1 MRMLAFLFSMMLLI
15 PTMLFAQ
22 TSGKPQEQK
31 PTPSATPT
39 VLPTAFPL
47 LSPALCGKGAYALSF
62 GDQAIG
68 RETFEVKCTTG
79 GGYATSAHTSLT
91 IPGAAVELDSSLE
104 VDKAALPLKFTAKG
118 TSNGAP
124 VDQSIVFKDGI
135 ASVTRDGRTNQLP
148 LPTQAAILVP
158 NISYILQ
165 FAAARYDNA
174 RGGVQQIPI
183 FPNVSAEMERTARD
197 VVQATGNAATAK
209 PMMFDRYRFNV
220 GGANIVLWTDAQG
233 RLAMMA
239 LPVQRF
245 VAVRDDSARDE
256 GFAYVEPFYVKA
268 LLGKLANKAQGALP
282 DYAAPP
288 NAAFTAEEVEIA
300 VKGYKL
306 AGTLLLP
313 KSGKPPFPAAITITG
328 SGQQTRDE
336 SLGIAGPETY
346 KPFRQIA
353 ETLASRGIAVLRVDD
368 RGVGASTG
376 METLEAATTLD
387 FADDV
392 RAQIAY
398 LRTRREIDSARI
410 SLIGHSEG
418 GVIAPIVAST
428 DARIAAIVLMAGT
441 AKRGDEVLLY
451 QLNRPFDN
459 NPILP
464 DAEKIAR
471 RAENEKM
478 LRTVIE
484 GGDTTRLPQLLRHTW
499 TKSFLTY
506 DPLPAI
512 RKVRQPIL
520 ILQGALDRQ
529 VTADQATMLE
539 QAAQASGNKDVT
551 LRVFPTLNHL
561 FLPAKTGEPSEYS
574 ALETKV
580 LSDDLLNV
588 LSEWLQTKL
597 KVSK

>member
-1 MRMLAFLFSMMLLI
+1 MTK
-15 PTMLFAQ
+15 PTAP
-22 TSGKPQEQK
+22 PQEQK
-31 PTPSATPT
+31 AKLSATPT
-39 VLPTAFPL
+39 LPAAFPL

-91 IPGAAVELDSSLE
+91 IPGAAVELDSTLE
-104 VDKAALPLKFTAKG
+104 VDKAALPLKFTVKG

-135 ASVTRDGRTNQLP
+135 ASVTRDGQTNQLP

-209 PMMFDRYRFNV
+209 PMTFDRYRFDV

-245 VAVRDDSARDE
+245 VGVRDDAARDE

-268 LLGKLANKAQGALP
+268 LLGKLANKAQGALSGY
-282 DYAAPP
+282 DAPP
-288 NAAFTAEEVEIA
+288 NAAFTAEEVEIV

-313 KSGKPPFPAAITITG
+313 KTGRRPFPAAITITG

-336 SLGIAGPETY
+336 SLGISGLESY

-353 ETLASRGIAVLRVDD
+353 ETLASRGVAVLRVDD

-376 METLEAATTLD
+376 TETLEAATTLD

-392 RAQIAY
+392 RAQVAY
-398 LRTRREIDSARI
+398 LRTRREIAPARI
-410 SLIGHSEG
+410 ALIGHSEG
-418 GVIAPIVAST
+418 GVIAPLVAST
-428 DARIAAIVLMAGT
+428 DERIAAIVLMAGT

-464 DAEKIAR
+464 EAEKTAR

-484 GGDTTRLPQLLRHTW
+484 GGDTTSLPQLLRHTW
-499 TKSFLTY
+499 TKAFLTY

-512 RKVRQPIL
+512 RKVRQPVL

-539 QAAQASGNKDVT
+539 QAAQSSGNKDVT
-551 LRVFPTLNHL
+551 THVFPTLNHL

-580 LSDDLLNV
+580 LGDDLLNV
-588 LSEWLQTKL
+588 LGDWLQSKL